1 MVKPVTGLSI
11 HMRIFKLNFIKT
23 NIYSTIYDTTDKT
36 HNPTNLITDN
46 SVYIFLHITLVT
58 SLSIADLTHNFS
70 ESTYIY
76 PYYKSSKLYSDSTN
90 NYPALGK
97 VQFPI
102 SCLHD
107 VSEKWCY

>member
-1 MVKPVTGLSI
+1 MVKPVTRLSI

-58 SLSIADLTHNFS
+58 SSIADLTHNFS

-76 PYYKSSKLYSDSTN
+76 PYYKSSKLCSDSTN